1 MELKQIISFLICP
14 ACQNSKLK
22 LKAGKIIC
30 SNCKR
35 SYEVVNGIPIMI
47 NKRSLSRQEMQQQKI
62 FNSHYSYFSE
72 KKLKLENWRL
82 SMLKRIFD
90 NNFCSGV
97 KTYLDIGCGATGYT
111 TIEAA
116 KRNNWQAVGADI
128 SLKAM
133 LTAKKIAKKNGVDKK
148 TAFIVCS
155 AENLPFR
162 KSSFDYISAVSV
174 LEHLDNDNKTI
185 ENIYKILKNNGYFY
199 VCVPNSYR
207 NIWVFLWPVYF
218 YFDRKVGHKKHYSSK
233 DIINKMEKN
242 KLFKLE
248 KIYYNGHLIK
258 LWQLFLEKI
267 NLIDDKYWWLLE
279 KKDINKNPSGM
290 QLNAIFKKNL

>member
-1 MELKQIISFLICP
+1 M
-14 ACQNSKLK
+14 
-22 LKAGKIIC
+22 
-30 SNCKR
+30 
-35 SYEVVNGIPIMI
+35 
-47 NKRSLSRQEMQQQKI
+47 
-62 FNSHYSYFSE
+62 
-72 KKLKLENWRL
+72 
-82 SMLKRIFD
+82 
-90 NNFCSGV
+90 
-97 KTYLDIGCGATGYT
+97 
-111 TIEAA
+111 
-116 KRNNWQAVGADI
+116 
-128 SLKAM
+128 
-133 LTAKKIAKKNGVDKK
+133 DKK
-148 TAFIVCS
+148 TVLLLIASDGYQPLEYGEPKRILEAAGHEVITVGDKLG
-155 AENLPFR
+155 AAQAAYDN
-162 KSSFDYISAVSV
+162 SSIHVDLTLDNVGVEDGDALYLIGGPGA